1 MWLVATVFVIQLWFL
16 PCSHMGFL
24 PQKSL
29 PLSHSSHQL
38 FRPSFNS
45 CQAVCPP
52 SMTPQHLLTAMSVDL
67 YLMVPTICSENPQA
81 FAIAWQTVPSES
93 CIVAQERDTFIFHP
107 KSRGWNHQLQ
117 RVQYVPDV
125 LQFAII
131 DTWIN
136 VLNSPAEPALLA
148 TSYPW
153 RLHPRVIQGPSQ
165 QAIKHSGYLS
175 TKT

>member
-1 MWLVATVFVIQLWFL
+1 MSGPNDRYNPSKNYHSASLWCPIKYRFHITT
-16 PCSHMGFL
+16 PCS
-24 PQKSL
+24 
-29 PLSHSSHQL
+29 PLSNI
-38 FRPSFNS
+38 PSE
-45 CQAVCPP
+45 
-52 SMTPQHLLTAMSVDL
+52 
-67 YLMVPTICSENPQA
+67 MVPTICSENPQA
-81 FAIAWQTVPSES
+81 FSIAWQTVPSES